1 MKNLDLRW
9 RHFAPILLVVII
21 ATLILSSQIS
31 QHEYQQ
37 EINLIEER
45 LITELEMI
53 DFFLDGDWGKFS
65 TLFIRDGSIETDSIS
80 ILTPTGEILF
90 QTDSGQEVN
99 LSFLEFQQAMAS
111 GRGFAIRE
119 NTNGENFAHA
129 AITANGDD
137 GQPFLIH
144 VSYPLASIDYAH
156 SRTTQLIWLIAGIT
170 LVALAGLTFF
180 PMSGYIK
187 RLKTLTRK
195 TDLLSSRTYGEPI
208 PIDNRDEL
216 SQAEHALNRLNTVLE
231 IKFTQLEAEQTQLN
245 AILEQMTDGVMI
257 LTEEGEITLVNP
269 AAREIFNLQEI
280 EIIGQT
286 LPRIL
291 GYHQI
296 VELWQNFNAGGEE
309 QAAFLELPDRK
320 KSIQAIIIP
329 FEQMLPGHALILFQD
344 LTRLRQ
350 LETVRRD
357 FISNISHELR
367 TPLASLKALA
377 ETLQISALDDPDSA
391 RKFLDRMDTEI
402 DALTQLVSELLE
414 LSRIESGQV
423 PLQFSPTN
431 PAKLINS
438 AYERLKVQAD
448 RADIDYLLECPQTDA
463 TILVDANRIEQTL
476 VNLIHNAIK
485 YTEPGGTVTCTV
497 EITGDEAI
505 FKIKDTGLGISAKD
519 LPRIFERFYKV
530 RSNRKS
536 SGTGLGLAIAKHLV
550 GLHNGRIWAESQL
563 GIGSTFF
570 ISLPIS
576 T

>member
-9 RHFAPILLVVII
+9 RHFLPIFLVII
-21 ATLILSSQIS
+21 TATLILTNQIS
-31 QHEYQQ
+31 QRAYQQ
-37 EINLIEER
+37 EINLIEDR

-65 TLFIRDGSIETDSIS
+65 TLFIRDGSIQTDPIS

-90 QTDSGQEVN
+90 QTDSSQEFN
-99 LSFLEFQQAMAS
+99 LSFIEFQKAMANGS
-111 GRGFAIRE
+111 GFAIRE
-119 NTNGENFAHA
+119 NTNGENFAYATIA
-129 AITANGDD
+129 AIGDD
-137 GQPFLIH
+137 DQPFLIH
-144 VSYPLASIDYAH
+144 VSYPLAGVDAA
-156 SRTTQLIWLIAGIT
+156 RAKTTQLIWLIAGIT

-195 TDLLSSRTYGEPI
+195 TDLLSLRVYGEPI
-208 PIDNRDEL
+208 PIDNRDIL
-216 SQAEHALNRLNTVLE
+216 SQAEHALNRLNVELGA
-231 IKFTQLEAEQTQLN
+231 KFARLEAEQTQLN

-269 AAREIFNLQEI
+269 TAREIFNLDQADF
-280 EIIGQT
+280 IGQT
-286 LPRIL
+286 LPRVL
-291 GYHQI
+291 GNHQI
-296 VELWQNFNAGGEE
+296 VELWQNFSASGEE

-329 FEQMLPGHALILFQD
+329 FEQTLPGNALILFQD

-431 PAKLINS
+431 PAKLIAS

-448 RADIDYLLECPQTDA
+448 RAEIDYLLECPQTDA
-463 TILVDANRIEQTL
+463 TILVDTNRIEQTL

-485 YTEPGGTVTCTV
+485 YTDPGGTVTCTV
-497 EITGDEAI
+497 EIIADEAV

-530 RSNRKS
+530 RNSRKS

-563 GIGSTFF
+563 GAGSTFF
-570 ISLPIS
+570 IALPIFS
-576 T
+576 